1 MEQIEDFIK
10 KGSPIIDVRT
20 TAEFWL
26 GHAENTINIPLSKI
40 SEKVDELKQMAQP
53 ILLCCRSGA
62 RSGQATDYL
71 RTQGIDCYNI
81 GSWKDLN

>member
-1 MEQIEDFIK
+1 MEQIEELIK
-10 KGSPIIDVRT
+10 KGSPVIDVRT
-20 TAEFWL
+20 MAEFWL

-40 SEKVDELKQMAQP
+40 TEKVDELKQMTQP

-62 RSGQATDYL
+62 RSGQATEYL
-71 RTQGIDCYNI
+71 RGQGIDCYNI